1 MMYDH
6 QEAIAQSTTP
16 LNPLTPP
23 SALAITYPGQ
33 TIVSKPA
40 TLQIVFTPSIA
51 ITDYIVVQ
59 FPKNG
64 ISD

>member
-6 QEAIAQSTTP
+6 QEAIIDQTTP

-23 SALAITYPGQ
+23 TSLSITYPGQ
-33 TIVSKPA
+33 TIVSKPS
-40 TLQIVFTPSIA
+40 TFQIVLTPSIA
-51 ITDYIVVQ
+51 ITDYIVIQ